1 MSLDN
6 AKFEDISNVIGEKSD
21 LKQIIE
27 VQVKNSYFE
36 LSRTFID
43 KENLRIIEIIKDIS
57 DVKNK
62 EAELVLKSVALREA
76 HHRVKNS
83 LQTANL
89 HYLEVK
95 VEDAK
100 VMKLRNI
107 YKRV

>member
-6 AKFEDISNVIGEKSD
+6 SKFEDLSNVIGEKSD

-83 LQTANL
+83 LQTTR

-100 VMKLRNI
+100 VKRLRSI
-107 YKRV
+107 YRKV